1 MSESSAR
8 ARGCLGTSLRIPR
21 GLFAAFWL
29 LSLVGLLI
37 RVLRQPTIAG
47 TYDIKLDEFLYAGQ
61 RLLQG
66 ELLYEGLVNGA
77 LPLVQWLY
85 APSAWIGGLTA
96 HRLLILAV
104 NLVGGL
110 GLMGALR
117 NLSAAGLIALRPGSR
132 VPLAAATTFVVGGQ
146 MFPGGLSGH
155 PHQFANTFLVLAL
168 SAASQ
173 ALAPPSALA
182 RAPDGKGQP
191 NRKRLALATSGA
203 ALVLA
208 LECFLR
214 LSSPLLMVTLLA
226 LVLIRVPR
234 PLEVLAPL
242 VGGALAM
249 ALLTVA
255 PYAARP
261 HGAALVWAGAVQL
274 PLEVASGFP
283 AEGDRLLPLL
293 GKFLSTPVAGLPIW
307 LMVLV
312 PCLGLVDL
320 AGREGR
326 EPGRHG
332 ERLLL
337 LPALAVIFVLE
348 VLLSFQRGDFET
360 RDMQLLVVPLVL
372 ILACG
377 FAEMERSHR
386 RWIRASGL
394 VAMLLMTLIFWNN
407 TFVTA
412 LSHPPRRPRAPVR
425 ALEADRTLA
434 RRYLA
439 SQPAAARGFTAPQ
452 DVALQRQ
459 LKQRASTVGIGPE
472 WSLNQQEL
480 APSWATQRL
489 GLPTDPAATCQQLT
503 APVNHHLVWMR
514 TDPSGPN
521 TEAFLRACLAREPG
535 GWEEISDRLGLRSGE
550 YRVFHRL
557 PAQAP

>member
-1 MSESSAR
+1 MSESPAR
-8 ARGCLGTSLRIPR
+8 ARGTANRSLRLPS
-21 GLFAAFWL
+21 GLFPALWL
-29 LSLVGLLI
+29 LSGVGLLV

-47 TYDIKLDEFLYAGQ
+47 TYDVKLDELLYAGQ

-66 ELLYEGLVNGA
+66 ELVYAGLVNGS

-85 APSAWIGGLTA
+85 APSAWVGGLTA

-110 GLMGALR
+110 LLVGALR
-117 NLSAAGLIALRPGSR
+117 HLAAAGLVALRPGSR
-132 VPLAAATTFVVGGQ
+132 VPWAAATAFVIGGQ
-146 MFPGGLSGH
+146 MFPGGMSGH

-168 SAASQ
+168 YAAS
-173 ALAPPSALA
+173 
-182 RAPDGKGQP
+182 RA
-191 NRKRLALATSGA
+191 RLAGAGA

-208 LECFLR
+208 LECFPR
-214 LSSPLLMVTLLA
+214 ISSPLLMVALLA
-226 LVLIRVPR
+226 LVLIQVPR
-234 PLEVLAPL
+234 PLAVLAPL
-242 VGGALAM
+242 LAGAAAM
-249 ALLTVA
+249 ALLTIA
-255 PYAARP
+255 PYAALP
-261 HGAALVWAGAVQL
+261 HGPALVWAGAVQL
-274 PLEVASGFP
+274 PLEVANGFP

-320 AGREGR
+320 AAREGR

-337 LPALAVIFVLE
+337 LPALSVIFVLE
-348 VLLSFQRGDFET
+348 VLLSFQRGAFEKG
-360 RDMQLLVVPLVL
+360 DMQLLVLPLVL

-377 FAEMERSHR
+377 FAEMERSNR

-394 VAMLLMTLIFWNN
+394 VAMLLMTLIFFNN
-407 TFVTA
+407 TFVNS
-412 LSHPPRRPRAPVR
+412 LGQPPRRPRAPVR
-425 ALEADRTLA
+425 ALEADRSLA

-439 SQPAAARGFTAPQ
+439 ALPASERGFTAPQ

-459 LKQRASTVGIGPE
+459 LEERASTVGIGPE
-472 WSLNQQEL
+472 WSLNQQGL
-480 APSWATQRL
+480 APSWATRRL
-489 GLPTDPAATCQQLT
+489 GLPTDSAATCQQLT
-503 APVNHHLVWMR
+503 DPANHHLVWMR

-521 TEAFLRACLAREPG
+521 SESFLRACLAREPG
-535 GWEEISDRLGLRSGE
+535 RWQEISDRLGLRSGE
-550 YRVFHRL
+550 YRVFRRL

>member
-1 MSESSAR
+1 LSESPAR
-8 ARGCLGTSLRIPR
+8 ARGTANRSLRPPR
-21 GLFAAFWL
+21 GLFAALWL
-29 LSLVGLLI
+29 LSGVGLLV

-47 TYDIKLDEFLYAGQ
+47 TYDVKLDEFLYAGQ

-66 ELLYEGLVNGA
+66 ELLYAGLVNGS

-85 APSAWIGGLTA
+85 APSAWVGGLTA

-110 GLMGALR
+110 LLMGALR
-117 NLSAAGLIALRPGSR
+117 HLAAAGLVALRPGSR
-132 VPLAAATTFVVGGQ
+132 VPWAAATTFVIGGQ
-146 MFPGGLSGH
+146 MFPGGMSGH
-155 PHQFANTFLVLAL
+155 PHQFANTFLALAL
-168 SAASQ
+168 YAASR
-173 ALAPPSALA
+173 ALAPPADRRGPLAL
-182 RAPDGKGQP
+182 
-191 NRKRLALATSGA
+191 NRLALAGAGA

-214 LSSPLLMVTLLA
+214 LSSPLLMVALLA
-226 LVLIRVPR
+226 LVLIQVPR
-234 PLEVLAPL
+234 PVAVLAPL
-242 VGGALAM
+242 VAGAAAM
-249 ALLTVA
+249 ALLTIA
-255 PYAARP
+255 PYAALP
-261 HGAALVWAGAVQL
+261 DGPALVWAGAVQL
-274 PLEVASGFP
+274 PLEVANGFP

-320 AGREGR
+320 AAREGR

-337 LPALAVIFVLE
+337 LPALSVIFVLE
-348 VLLSFQRGDFET
+348 VLLSFQRGAFEKG
-360 RDMQLLVVPLVL
+360 DMQLLVVPLVL

-377 FAEMERSHR
+377 FAEMERSNR
-386 RWIRASGL
+386 RWIRAGGL
-394 VAMLLMTLIFWNN
+394 VAMLLMTLIFFNN
-407 TFVTA
+407 TFVNS
-412 LSHPPRRPRAPVR
+412 LGQPPRRLRAPVR

-439 SQPAAARGFTAPQ
+439 ALPSSERGFTAPQ

-459 LKQRASTVGIGPE
+459 LEERASTVGIGPE
-472 WSLNQQEL
+472 WSLNQQGL
-480 APSWATQRL
+480 APSWATRRL
-489 GLPTDPAATCQQLT
+489 GLPTDSAATCQQLT
-503 APVNHHLVWMR
+503 DPANHHLVWMR

-521 TEAFLRACLAREPG
+521 SESFLRACLAREPG
-535 GWEEISDRLGLRSGE
+535 RWQEISDRLGLRSGE
-550 YRVFHRL
+550 YRVFRRL

>member
-1 MSESSAR
+1 MSESPAR
-8 ARGCLGTSLRIPR
+8 ARGAANRSLRPPR
-21 GLFAAFWL
+21 GLFVTLWL
-29 LSLVGLLI
+29 LSGVGLLV

-47 TYDIKLDEFLYAGQ
+47 TYDVKLDELLYAGQ

-66 ELLYEGLVNGA
+66 ELLYAGLVNGS

-85 APSAWIGGLTA
+85 APSAWVGGLTA

-110 GLMGALR
+110 LLMGALR
-117 NLSAAGLIALRPGSR
+117 HLATAGLVALRPGSR
-132 VPLAAATTFVVGGQ
+132 VPWAAATTFAIAGQ
-146 MFPGGLSGH
+146 MFPGGMSGH

-168 SAASQ
+168 YAASR
-173 ALAPPSALA
+173 ALAPPAEGRHPLA
-182 RAPDGKGQP
+182 PH
-191 NRKRLALATSGA
+191 RLALAGAGA

-214 LSSPLLMVTLLA
+214 LSSPLLMVALLA
-226 LVLIRVPR
+226 LVLIQVPR
-234 PLEVLAPL
+234 LLAVLAPL
-242 VGGALAM
+242 LAGAAAM
-249 ALLTVA
+249 ALLTIA
-255 PYAARP
+255 PYAALP

-274 PLEVASGFP
+274 PLEVANGFP

-320 AGREGR
+320 ATREGR

-332 ERLLL
+332 ERLLV
-337 LPALAVIFVLE
+337 LPALSVIFVLE

-360 RDMQLLVVPLVL
+360 RDMQLLVLPLAL

-377 FAEMERSHR
+377 FAEMERSNR

-394 VAMLLMTLIFWNN
+394 VAMLLMTLIFFNN
-407 TFVTA
+407 TFVSA
-412 LSHPPRRPRAPVR
+412 LGQPPRRPRAPVR
-425 ALEADRTLA
+425 ALEADRSLA

-439 SQPAAARGFTAPQ
+439 ALPASERGFTAPQ

-459 LKQRASTVGIGPE
+459 LQERASTVGIGPE
-472 WSLNQQEL
+472 WSLNQQGL
-480 APSWATQRL
+480 APSWATLRL
-489 GLPTDPAATCQQLT
+489 GLPTDTAASCGQLT
-503 APVNHHLVWMR
+503 APANRHLVWMR

-521 TEAFLRACLAREPG
+521 SESFLRACLAREPG
-535 GWEEISDRLGLRSGE
+535 RWQEISDQLALRSGQ
-550 YRVFHRL
+550 YRVFRRR
-557 PAQAP
+557 PAQPP